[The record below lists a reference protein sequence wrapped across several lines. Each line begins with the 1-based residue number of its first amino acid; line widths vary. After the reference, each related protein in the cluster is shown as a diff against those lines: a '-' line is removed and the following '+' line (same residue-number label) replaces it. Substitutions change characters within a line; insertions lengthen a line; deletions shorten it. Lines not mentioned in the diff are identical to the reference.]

1 VQRDGDS
8 FELDD
13 DFGGDS
19 DQPDFDR
26 FIDRG
31 DRRAKVAAKRG
42 RAAWSQLE
50 DVLAEKRLR
59 RQLQDYDYDET

>member
-1 VQRDGDS
+1 MERDGES
-8 FELDD
+8 FELDE

-26 FIDRG
+26 FMDRG
-31 DRRAKVAAKRG
+31 DKRAKATVKRG

-50 DVLAEKRLR
+50 DVLAERRLQ
-59 RQLQDYDYDET
+59 RQLQDFDYD